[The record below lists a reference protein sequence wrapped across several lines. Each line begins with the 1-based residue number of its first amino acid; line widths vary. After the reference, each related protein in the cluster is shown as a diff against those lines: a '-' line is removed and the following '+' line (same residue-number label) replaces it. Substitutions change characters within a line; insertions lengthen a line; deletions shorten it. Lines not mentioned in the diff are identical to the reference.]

1 MEESYGDALK
11 EVETK
16 HYKSVKRYSGKAF
29 RPSKLKQKSSVEPWK
44 PDEMFRMFDKN
55 GDGTLSAQELLRGV
69 EKVFGLRLTPAEL
82 ESLTRKEAITVH
94 NFDEVIAKCLS
105 AFGTK

>member
-11 EVETK
+11 EIEEK

-29 RPSKLKQKSSVEPWK
+29 RPSKLKQQSSVEPWK
-44 PDEMFRMFDKN
+44 PEEMFRAFDRN

-82 ESLTRKEAITVH
+82 ESLRKEAITMH
-94 NFDEVIAKCLS
+94 NFAEVIAKILTE
-105 AFGTK
+105 FGTK